1 MIKKLKK
8 TLSKYIKVPNKKLII
23 IYAVS
28 LSVLI
33 AGFIALYC
41 TVGKELTAFITDK
54 DAFKLWLEKYNN
66 LSALIFV
73 LIRAFQTVI
82 KIIPAEPLE
91 IAAGYIWGTWGGL
104 GLCSLGSFIGSVVII
119 LLSKWLGTKFVH
131 TFVNEEQLNELSLI
145 SDKKRQRLFLAIFYL
160 VPSTPKDIMTYV
172 AGSLNINM
180 VEFMLI
186 TTVARVPSIITSTI
200 CGDQLG
206 KSNFGVAI
214 AVFAA
219 TAVVSVICGMIYKKY
234 QDKNKSKNQ

>member
-1 MIKKLKK
+1 MIEKLKK
-8 TLSKYIKVPNKKLII
+8 ILGKYIKVPNKKLII

-28 LSVLI
+28 LAVLI

-41 TVGKELTAFITDK
+41 TVGKDLTAFITDK

-104 GLCSLGSFIGSVVII
+104 GLCSLGSFIGSLVII

-145 SDKKRQRLFLAIFYL
+145 SDKKRQRLFITIFYL

-180 VEFMLI
+180 AEFMLI
-186 TTVARVPSIITSTI
+186 TTIARTPSIITSTI

-214 AVFAA
+214 AVFGA
-219 TAVVSVICGMIYKKY
+219 TAVVSVICGLIYKKY
-234 QDKNKSKNQ
+234 QDKNKNQQ